1 MSFKLHPSVCA
12 CCFSNAILYLLL
24 HLKIWRQVEGG
35 GVMVDIA
42 ASIIVGVV
50 AGVVANY
57 IDDRIIHR
65 NSR

>member
-1 MSFKLHPSVCA
+1 
-12 CCFSNAILYLLL
+12 
-24 HLKIWRQVEGG
+24 
-35 GVMVDIA
+35 MVDIA
-42 ASIIVGVV
+42 ASLIVGVV